1 MSWVV
6 DGSNLLGNSR
16 SDPSEK
22 RKLVQAL
29 AQFARAKRTK
39 VVCTFDGV
47 EPEHF
52 GAHLGGVSVVF
63 SGARPADD
71 LIEKRVASGSGWKVV
86 TSDRALGARV
96 RRRAVEVID
105 TGAFMRQLESLGTA
119 ETTAAADDW
128 AAYFSD
134 PKNRNIF

>member
-6 DGSNLLGNSR
+6 DGSNLLGSAR
-16 SDPSEK
+16 SDASEK

-39 VVCTFDGV
+39 VICTFDGV

-52 GAHLGGVSVVF
+52 GRHLGGVSVVF
-63 SGARPADD
+63 SGAGPADD

-86 TSDRALGARV
+86 TDDRALAGRV
-96 RRRAVEVID
+96 RRRAVEVVD
-105 TGAFMRQLESLGTA
+105 RGAFLRQLEIAGSA
-119 ETTAAADDW
+119 ETTGPTDDW

>member
-6 DGSNLLGNSR
+6 DGSNLLGTSR

-52 GAHLGGVSVVF
+52 GRHLGGVSVVF
-63 SGARPADD
+63 SGASPADD
-71 LIEKRVASGSGWKVV
+71 LIEKRVAIGSGWKVV
-86 TSDRALGARV
+86 TDDRALAGRV
-96 RRRAVEVID
+96 RRRAVEVV
-105 TGAFMRQLESLGTA
+105 GTA
-119 ETTAAADDW
+119 AFLHELERVPSSEGAQAEDW